1 MGWSSIDWE
10 DKGKKCGGPLNCDP
24 RRSAL
29 RWLCLFPYSLP
40 LPKKLFLHNRAVFC
54 HLLPQTLPPVF
65 TLDAATLEPGGDSLP
80 GWFACP
86 VLPPTLSFSLTL
98 PPTLS
103 LSFGT

>member
-1 MGWSSIDWE
+1 MCGSSIDWE

-40 LPKKLFLHNRAVFC
+40 LPKLFLHHPAVFC

-65 TLDAATLEPGGDSLP
+65 TLDAATLEPGG
-80 GWFACP
+80 
-86 VLPPTLSFSLTL
+86 
-98 PPTLS
+98 
-103 LSFGT
+103 